1 MNVTVTVAD
10 FCVVAGVLAG
20 GVFVGGMQVGEIK
33 ARLTMATVCEPQ
45 PGATLAASY
54 QDRSGIKCAFMDNAP
69 TIRQLRQFTA
79 SLPKPQKL

>member
-1 MNVTVTVAD
+1 MKMAITD
-10 FCVVAGVLAG
+10 FCVVAGTIAG
-20 GVFVGGMQVGEIK
+20 GIFVGGMQVGEYK

-54 QDRSGIKCAFMDNAP
+54 QDRNGIKCSYLDNAP

-79 SLPKPQKL
+79 SLPKV

>member
-1 MNVTVTVAD
+1 MTGNRAVGLAA
-10 FCVVAGVLAG
+10 VAGLLIVTG
-20 GVFVGGMQVGEIK
+20 IEIGE
-33 ARLTMATVCEPQ
+33 ARARQQIATICEPQ

-54 QDRSGIKCAFMDNAP
+54 QDRSGIKCSYMDNAP